1 MNSNTI
7 YNNLLHIATQI
18 CNKRKWRVCKFE
30 EEHNNNVYG
39 TNYNRGERITIRYK
53 DESGKYYDWAHLVG
67 TLAHELAHNLIDD
80 HSPAFYRLMDDIHD
94 TMEKLDDYEKI
105 YAEMT
110 GSYYN
115 RGYTVVNKPQLSNK
129 TSNRSAQSG
138 KGGNHMS
145 ANADWKVASESKGS
159 LNRRYNKTSIES
171 KEQRRRIMI
180 GALQR
185 RGLV

>member
-18 CNKRKWRVCKFE
+18 CNKRKWRVCKLVE
-30 EEHNNNVYG
+30 GHDNSVYG
-39 TNYNRGERITIRYK
+39 TNHNRGKRITIRYK
-53 DESGKYYDWAHLVG
+53 DETGKYFDWAHLVG

-80 HSPAFYRLMDDIHD
+80 HSPAFYKLMNEIHD
-94 TMEKLDDYEKI
+94 DMEKLDDYEKI

-115 RGYTVVNKPQLSNK
+115 RGFTVVVRSREHSRSNSK
-129 TSNRSAQSG
+129 LGNGTSS
-138 KGGNHMS
+138 
-145 ANADWKVASESKGS
+145 S
-159 LNRRYNKTSIES
+159 LNQSSRRKTSIES

-180 GALQR
+180 EAVQR

>member
-1 MNSNTI
+1 M
-7 YNNLLHIATQI
+7 HIATQI
-18 CNKRKWRVCKFE
+18 CNKRKWRVCKLE

-53 DESGKYYDWAHLVG
+53 DETGKYFDWAHLVG

-80 HSPAFYRLMDDIHD
+80 HSPAFYKLMNKIHD

-115 RGYTVVNKPQLSNK
+115 RGFTVVHSREHKPQLSNG
-129 TSNRSAQSG
+129 TSYSFSGSAQSG

-159 LNRRYNKTSIES
+159 LNRQYKKTSIES
-171 KEQRRRIMI
+171 KEQRRRVML

>member
-18 CNKRKWRVCKFE
+18 CNKRKWRVCKLE

-53 DESGKYYDWAHLVG
+53 DETGKYFDWAHLVG

-80 HSPAFYRLMDDIHD
+80 HSPAFYKLMNEIHD

-115 RGYTVVNKPQLSNK
+115 RKFTIVNNSTQSSK
-129 TSNRSAQSG
+129 RSAQSG
-138 KGGNHMS
+138 IEGNCVAFEYRVS
-145 ANADWKVASESKGS
+145 DWARSQ
-159 LNRRYNKTSIES
+159 
-171 KEQRRRIMI
+171 KEQRRRIML
-180 GALQR
+180 GALKR
-185 RGLV
+185 RGLL